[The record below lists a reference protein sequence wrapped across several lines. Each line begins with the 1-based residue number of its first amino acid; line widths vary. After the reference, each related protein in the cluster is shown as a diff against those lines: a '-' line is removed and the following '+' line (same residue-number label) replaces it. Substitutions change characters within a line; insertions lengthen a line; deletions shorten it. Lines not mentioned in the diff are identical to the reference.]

1 MIGPRSEP
9 NFEYNSS
16 KTAKNSSAVFF
27 IERYYQDANVTVR
40 DYSNGIKAYASK
52 HMHKW
57 DNPKSIAAIQ
67 SSI

>member
-52 HMHKW
+52 HMHK
-57 DNPKSIAAIQ
+57 
-67 SSI
+67 